1 MILMCLAGWA
11 CGSGSA
17 DLKRVP
23 EPAADLVLPAD
34 TGPQEVVLAG
44 GCFWCTEAVF
54 EQLVGVSRVESGYA
68 GGARDTADYSK
79 VSSGATQHAE
89 AIRVIYDPAKI
100 SYGQI
105 LKIFFTVAHDPTQL
119 DRQGP
124 DTGRQYR
131 SAVFYAGDEQKR
143 ITKAYIRQLE
153 DARVF
158 DSPIVTTLEP
168 LEDFYPAEAYHQDY
182 VRLNPNQ
189 PYVRQQALPKVE
201 KVRKLYADRVKPPP
215 GS

>member
-23 EPAADLVLPAD
+23 EPEADLVLPAD
-34 TGPQEVVLAG
+34 AGPQEVVLAG

-54 EQLVGVSRVESGYA
+54 EQLVGVSRVESGYV
-68 GGARDTADYSK
+68 GGARETADYSK

-89 AIRVIYDPAKI
+89 AIRVTYDPNKI
-100 SYGQI
+100 SYGQL

-124 DTGRQYR
+124 DTGKQYR

-143 ITKAYIRQLE
+143 VTEAYIHQLE

-158 DSPIVTTLEP
+158 DSPIVTALEP

-189 PYVRQQALPKVE
+189 PYVRQQALPKVD
-201 KVRKLYADRVKPPP
+201 KVRKLYADRVKPD
-215 GS
+215 SEL